1 MGGCRRDLYREFFE
15 KDDTMVEEDW
25 ETFVWFVEPDEVEDW
40 IEEEKPCPE

>member
-1 MGGCRRDLYREFFE
+1 MGGCRRDLYREFLE

-40 IEEEKPCPE
+40 IEEEKLCPE